1 MIAKKYDASKD
12 KQFQI
17 LDQNGKVVNEKME
30 PKITERD
37 IVKKCIRLQF

>member
-30 PKITERD
+30 PKLPKETLLKN
-37 IVKKCIRLQF
+37 V